1 MSDEQRIHA
10 GRHGDDYVDVEKY
23 NDEIHL
29 TINQPYAG
37 DTATGLHRTANVTL
51 TPEQAQKL
59 VIALIER
66 LL

>member
-1 MSDEQRIHA
+1 MSNEQRIEA
-10 GRHGDDYVDVEKY
+10 GRYGDDYVDVEKY
-23 NDEIHL
+23 GDEIHL

-51 TPEQAQKL
+51 TPEQAKSL
-59 VIALIER
+59 AIALIER